1 MQSSAITVSTVCSRL
16 SLVMMLILLV
26 APLSGCRICNNTE
39 DLAYPSYGGAW
50 ERTIRDSG
58 RVGSLFDP
66 AGAKTSTL
74 NPKDAAVTQDE
85 LERGRR
91 AEEDAAEPS
100 APTDD
105 PTEEALPED
114 DDSGDEPKFGEDE
127 VDEDLKKRM
136 DKLRDQ
142 DLDDVKIIPGDA
154 LPPLLR

>member
-1 MQSSAITVSTVCSRL
+1 
-16 SLVMMLILLV
+16 MLMLLV

-66 AGAKTSTL
+66 AGARSSALTA
-74 NPKDAAVTQDE
+74 KDAAVTQDE

-91 AEEDAAEPS
+91 AEEDAMAPSDQGGKESMPAEENTGGENTGGEN
-100 APTDD
+100 TDG
-105 PTEEALPED
+105 EN
-114 DDSGDEPKFGEDE
+114 SGDEPNLDEDKI
-127 VDEDLKKRM
+127 DEDLKERM
-136 DKLRDQ
+136 KELRDQ
-142 DLDDVKIIPGDA
+142 DLDDVKIIPGES